1 MIARVNEQKISC
13 PTIDMRSITQLA
25 EGEELGDAFVVEL
38 IFVFLN
44 DLSERVR
51 TISLQLSSGDYA
63 GIKGTAH
70 AIKGSCSHF
79 GAKRL
84 MELSADVEE
93 RAKRQQTDTLNSA
106 VDSMVVEAARVRAAL
121 EAFWTENAA
130 Q

>member
-1 MIARVNEQKISC
+1 MIARVNEQKINC
-13 PTIDMRSITQLA
+13 PTIDMRPITQLA
-25 EGEELGDAFVVEL
+25 EGEELGDAFVAEL

>member
-13 PTIDMRSITQLA
+13 PTIDMRPITQLA
-25 EGEELGDAFVVEL
+25 EGEELGDAFVAEL

-106 VDSMVVEAARVRAAL
+106 VDSMVVEASRVRAAL
-121 EAFWTENAA
+121 EAFWAENAA
-130 Q
+130 R

>member
-25 EGEELGDAFVVEL
+25 EGEELGDAFVAEL

-106 VDSMVVEAARVRAAL
+106 VDSMVVEASRVRAAL
-121 EAFWTENAA
+121 EAFWAENAA
-130 Q
+130 R